1 MQFICKA
8 SNMTRRDYKKFFL
21 KKFIGV
27 AFSFSATLWEQPT
40 VKMNSLKTVTRFPL
54 DCKFSMLLC
63 FCIAKIIKLTNK
75 LIFAIFKIVLFL
87 PKVATLYLKIKNGWH
102 FSVEINLDLFITAI
116 LLVLEYVKPGSY
128 FLRMRKRSDY
138 GVNLTSQ
145 LRFRCEY
152 LQESSTGQL
161 PRIFVANL
169 WRQHSLLIRIRRKY
183 EPGFA
188 IL

>member
-27 AFSFSATLWEQPT
+27 AFSFSATLWELPT

-87 PKVATLYLKIKNGWH
+87 PKVATLYLKIKNG
-102 FSVEINLDLFITAI
+102 
-116 LLVLEYVKPGSY
+116 
-128 FLRMRKRSDY
+128 
-138 GVNLTSQ
+138 
-145 LRFRCEY
+145 
-152 LQESSTGQL
+152 
-161 PRIFVANL
+161 
-169 WRQHSLLIRIRRKY
+169 
-183 EPGFA
+183 
-188 IL
+188 